1 VLVEDKEQFIHKLFS
16 RIAQNYDFLNDMMTL
31 YMHRNWKRQLIKIAG
46 SGIKIPKG
54 ARVLD
59 LCTGTGDIAEMWI
72 DDPRVTEIAAIDS
85 CAPMLTTGYAKLQK
99 KYGVNPPKIHMIE
112 ADALEI
118 PFEDNY
124 FDAITVGFGLR
135 NVKDLDK
142 AIMEILRVL
151 KPGAVF
157 ASLDLGHP
165 YIPLIDGV
173 YKNLF
178 LKLVPVLGSSLANDK
193 AAYEYLVNSLETWP
207 SQRQLSD
214 ALYRFGFTR
223 SYYKDL
229 MLGAIAI
236 VVGEK

>member
-1 VLVEDKEQFIHKLFS
+1 VQVEDKEQFVHKLFS
-16 RIAQNYDFLNDMMTL
+16 RIAKNYDFINDIMTMYL
-31 YMHRNWKRQLIKIAG
+31 HRSWKRQLINISG
-46 SGIKIPKG
+46 SGIKLSQG

-72 DDPRVTEIAAIDS
+72 SDSRVSEIAAIDT

-99 KYGVNPPKIHMIE
+99 KYGPNPPKIHMIE

-124 FDAITVGFGLR
+124 FDAVTVGFGLR

-142 AIMEILRVL
+142 ALMEILRVL

-165 YIPLIDGV
+165 YIPFVDGV

-207 SQRQLSD
+207 SQRELSET
-214 ALYRFGFTR
+214 LYRFGFNR

>member
-1 VLVEDKEQFIHKLFS
+1 MLVEDKEQFIHKLFS
-16 RIAQNYDFLNDMMTL
+16 RIAQNYDFINDIMTL
-31 YMHRNWKRQLIKIAG
+31 SLHRSWKLQLIKIAG
-46 SGIKIPKG
+46 AGIKISKG

-59 LCTGTGDIAEMWI
+59 LCTGTGDIADMWVS
-72 DDPRVTEIAAIDS
+72 DTRVVEIAAIDS

-99 KYGVNPPKIHMIE
+99 KYGPNPPKIHMIE

-135 NVKDLDK
+135 NVKDLSK
-142 AIMEILRVL
+142 AITEVARVL
-151 KPGAVF
+151 KPGGLF

-165 YIPLIDGV
+165 YIPLVDSV
-173 YKNLF
+173 YKNFF
-178 LKLVPVLGSSLANDK
+178 LKFVPILGSSLANDK

-207 SQRQLSD
+207 TQKELAD
-214 ALYRFGFTR
+214 ALYKFGFTR

>member
-1 VLVEDKEQFIHKLFS
+1 VIVEDKEQFIHKLFS
-16 RIAQNYDFLNDMMTL
+16 RIAGNYDFLNDMMTL
-31 YMHRNWKRQLIKIAG
+31 SLHRRWKKQLVDIA
-46 SGIKIPKG
+46 SRGIKISQD

-59 LCTGTGDIAEMWI
+59 LCTGTGDIAEIWMHI
-72 DDPRVTEIAAIDS
+72 PKVSEIAAIDS
-85 CAPMLTTGYAKLQK
+85 CAPMLTTGYDKLQK
-99 KYGVNPPKIHMIE
+99 KYGENPPKIHMIE

-142 AIMEILRVL
+142 ALMEILRVL

-165 YIPLIDGV
+165 FIPLVDGV
-173 YKNLF
+173 YKNFF
-178 LKLVPVLGSSLANDK
+178 LKFVPLLGSSLANDK

-207 SQRQLSD
+207 SQRELSE

-223 SYYKDL
+223 SYYRDL